1 MDPYLVWIR
10 LRLPEEEL
18 SPLVKEFAGKAK
30 FEQWNDRHGEPPWL
44 DQVAVIYANE
54 RLDDALLA
62 KMPNL
67 KWVHFSR
74 AGVNAYIST
83 ALKERPIQVTS
94 SIGIHGVALAELGL
108 ACIFALATRLPECW
122 EAQKRKEWNTGIVT
136 EQIAG
141 KTLGIIGLG
150 TIGTELARRA
160 KGLGMRVIANK
171 RTPGSKPD
179 YVDELGTPEYL
190 PELLSLSDFVVVS
203 VPSIPSCERMLG
215 EQEFRSMKKSA
226 YLINLTGGRVPEEGA
241 LIKALREGWIAGA
254 ILNAVPKQP
263 LPKDSELW
271 GLPNVT
277 ITPRLS
283 GSGHRWDLLIPIFRE
298 NLKRFMSR
306 KPLRNPVNKE
316 LGY

>member
-1 MDPYLVWIR
+1 MDPHLVWIR
-10 LRLPEEEL
+10 LNLPEEEL
-18 SPLVKEFAGKAK
+18 GPLVKEFAGQAK
-30 FEQWNDRHGEPPWL
+30 FEQWNNPQGEPPWL
-44 DQVAVIYANE
+44 DQVAVIYARE
-54 RLDDALLA
+54 RFDEALLA

-74 AGVNAYIST
+74 AGVNAYIT
-83 ALKERPIQVTS
+83 PALKERPIQVTS

-108 ACIFALATRLPECW
+108 AAIFALAMKLAECW

-171 RTPGSKPD
+171 RAPGSKPD

-190 PELLSLSDFVVVS
+190 PKLLMLSDFVVVS

-226 YLINLTGGRVPEEGA
+226 YLINLTGGRIPEERA
-241 LIKALREGWIAGA
+241 LVKALRDGWIAGA
-254 ILNAVPKQP
+254 VLNALPQQP
-263 LPKDSELW
+263 PPKDSELW

-298 NLKRFMSR
+298 NLKRFMSGD
-306 KPLRNPVNKE
+306 PLRNLVNKE